1 MTCKYCGREITNPNA
16 RFCPGCG
23 KPLDSAASSG
33 PSGPSYGGASGSQ
46 NYDRGSARQ
55 QPRRQRRSS
64 ARPEWDNYQDPNRW
78 VKWLVL
84 VVVLVVVL
92 VTAMVIWGITF
103 LNGKSILEL
112 MEEDSPSQSLQ
123 SQTADE
129 VPSSSLPSSLATTRP
144 ETEEEEEEPTER
156 AEASDTQVVFRN
168 VPKDAVI
175 TVNGSS
181 VSFEMVGRDAV
192 VQRSSLPD
200 VAQVQVIAPTADG
213 DWQTAIVWYNYKY
226 GNDMTMGDADDYGQY
241 VPCGEDGLA
250 EPAEKVVDVLT
261 WAYYDG
267 FLRCINDQTL
277 DYMTYSTAYNTSV
290 QSENIFSETNSQNT
304 YDRDDFTAVCD
315 PRSIRYEDGR
325 VIYNAYFSSTRT
337 RRSTGETKQI
347 ENHRTIE
354 LVYEDGMWKV
364 NRIAFLSDEDF
375 NAGNYAQLP

>member
-23 KPLDSAASSG
+23 KPLDSAASA
-33 PSGPSYGGASGSQ
+33 GASGPAAQ
-46 NYDRGSARQ
+46 AGPQKGGARQ

-92 VTAMVIWGITF
+92 VTALVIWGITF

-112 MEEDSPSQSLQ
+112 LQEDGSRGQLSQSQ
-123 SQTADE
+123 VVDE
-129 VPSSSLPSSLATTRP
+129 APSSSLPSSLPTARP
-144 ETEEEEEEPTER
+144 EPEEEEEEPTER

-168 VPKDAVI
+168 VPDDATI
-175 TVNGSS
+175 RVNGSS
-181 VSFEMVGRDAV
+181 VSFEMVGKDAV

-200 VAQVQVIAPTADG
+200 VAQVQVIAPTVSG
-213 DWQTAIVWYNYKY
+213 GWQTAIVWYNYKY

-241 VPCGEDGLA
+241 AVCDSDGVA
-250 EPAEKVVDVLT
+250 EPSEKVVDVLT

-277 DYMTYSTAYNTSV
+277 NYMIYSTAYNTSA
-290 QSENIFSETNSQNT
+290 QSENIFSETNAQNT

-315 PRSIRYEDGR
+315 PDSIRYEDGR